1 METLTVTCPH
11 CGAANPADL
20 KFCRECWALLH
31 GRLCPGCGRP
41 ATRVGALTC
50 EYCGESLYAFGASGT
65 GGEPQAESPAKAPS
79 TRPDAG
85 WEPAHDSGTGV
96 TGAPYDP
103 GQSAAVARDYQPAD
117 DIPGPAQD
125 VGEPAQAAGPTGALG
140 GGAVFAE
147 PAGGS
152 DRSDVHGSSRAL
164 EDAGFEDTAGESE
177 LAAHPAGR
185 AVLGRDAGF
194 EEAVETSEAPAATP
208 ADKHRDRGHADTP
221 RRRAWASD
229 VVVATLVIATVAG
242 LFIARG
248 ALRDGAADR
257 VLPAAS
263 PPAARTPAPAPVPAT
278 PPASAAPATTRLA
291 PSAPPPATLSIHT
304 VPSGAWIELDGRR
317 VGASSLT
324 LDGVPPGVYALR
336 ITKTGFRPVIR
347 RIRLGPGERVALRVA
362 LAPVAQP
369 RRPPPPPQWIVRLQ
383 AAQRPRSIPTPVAR
397 PGAVYLV
404 TLPALAGV
412 TQYNQLD
419 QVVLAGV
426 VYRRALVEYRN
437 WWQGR
442 SRRDRE
448 WRVVYRLGGRYARFR
463 ARAGLEDGAPPE
475 VTASFEVRGDGV
487 TLFAGTPKRA
497 GDAPDVIDVD
507 VAGVVEL
514 ELVARATDPFY
525 TRGVG
530 VIWAD
535 PHLVPAPAGAP
546 TPSPSPPAAGGGPAR
561 QERP

>member
-1 METLTVTCPH
+1 
-11 CGAANPADL
+11 
-20 KFCRECWALLH
+20 
-31 GRLCPGCGRP
+31 
-41 ATRVGALTC
+41 
-50 EYCGESLYAFGASGT
+50 
-65 GGEPQAESPAKAPS
+65 
-79 TRPDAG
+79 
-85 WEPAHDSGTGV
+85 
-96 TGAPYDP
+96 
-103 GQSAAVARDYQPAD
+103 
-117 DIPGPAQD
+117 
-125 VGEPAQAAGPTGALG
+125 
-140 GGAVFAE
+140 
-147 PAGGS
+147 
-152 DRSDVHGSSRAL
+152 
-164 EDAGFEDTAGESE
+164 
-177 LAAHPAGR
+177 
-185 AVLGRDAGF
+185 
-194 EEAVETSEAPAATP
+194 
-208 ADKHRDRGHADTP
+208 
-221 RRRAWASD
+221 
-229 VVVATLVIATVAG
+229 
-242 LFIARG
+242 
-248 ALRDGAADR
+248 
-257 VLPAAS
+257 
-263 PPAARTPAPAPVPAT
+263 
-278 PPASAAPATTRLA
+278 
-291 PSAPPPATLSIHT
+291 
-304 VPSGAWIELDGRR
+304 WIELDGRR

-362 LAPVAQP
+362 LAPVAPP
-369 RRPPPPPQWIVRLQ
+369 RRSPPAPQWIVRLQ
-383 AAQRPRSIPTPVAR
+383 DAQRPRSIPTPAAR

-412 TQYNQLD
+412 TQYNRLD

-487 TLFAGTPKRA
+487 TLFAGALKRA

-514 ELVARATDPFY
+514 ELIARATDPFY

-546 TPSPSPPAAGGGPAR
+546 TPSAPSPAAGDGPAR